1 MLLIPQESTHVMPKK
16 NPPMTDR
23 AIKASTKPEIS
34 VGGCN
39 NLKLRTDS
47 SGRRWVLT
55 VPTCRA
61 CGRRHNFGLG
71 SYPEVSAKEARE
83 RGNEI
88 HRDNRAGIC
97 RKEQKAVIRQQQ
109 REEAAKRMTYREACE
124 RFIPDL
130 QAKSKNAKN
139 RQQWYSTNEQY
150 CYPIVG
156 SKNIGEITVKD
167 VCAVFDK
174 DDFWHEKHET
184 ARRLRNR
191 MERIIGAAIVRLDL
205 NMRNPAE
212 WKNNLDQIY
221 TLSNKKGH
229 FPSTPYSE
237 APALY
242 NHLLAQGT
250 VTHKLLAVQLLQA
263 KRPTEIRISKW
274 SELDLAKAELRIDV
288 DRMLKTK
295 SKRQYWREPLSTQ
308 TLAIINSIERTT
320 DYIFGNPETGEPYT
334 GDWALTKLKETRFE
348 GSVHG
353 FRSTFRTY
361 MQEQTAVDSALLE
374 QILSHS
380 AGGVVDSYARGE
392 AVERRREVQQ
402 SWGDFL
408 GSVE

>member
-1 MLLIPQESTHVMPKK
+1 MPKK
-16 NPPMTDR
+16 NAPMTER
-23 AIKASTKPEIS
+23 AIRASTKPEIS

-39 NLKLRTDS
+39 NLKLRSDR
-47 SGRRWVLT
+47 SGRRWIVT
-55 VPTCRA
+55 IPTCRA
-61 CGRRHNFGLG
+61 CGKRHNFGLG
-71 SYPEVSAKEARE
+71 SYPEVPVKEARE

-97 RKEQKAVIRQQQ
+97 RKEQKAVLQQKQ
-109 REEAAKRMTYREACE
+109 REEASKLMTYREACE

-221 TLSNKKGH
+221 TLSNKTGR
-229 FPSTPYSE
+229 FSSTPYSE
-237 APALY
+237 APELY
-242 NHLLAQGT
+242 SYLLAQGS

-263 KRPTEIRISKW
+263 KRPTEIRESKW
-274 SELDLAKAELRIDV
+274 SELDPANAELQIAV
-288 DRMLKTK
+288 DRMQKPNLDGE
-295 SKRQYWREPLSTQ
+295 YWREPLSKQ
-308 TLAIINSIERTT
+308 TVAIINSIERTT
-320 DYIFGNPETGEPYT
+320 DYIFGNAETGLPYT
-334 GDWALTKLKETRFE
+334 GDWALTKLKETRFK
-348 GSVHG
+348 GTVHG

-361 MQEQTAVDSALLE
+361 MQEQTKVDSALLE

-380 AGGVVDSYARGE
+380 LGAVVDSYARGE
-392 AVERRREVQQ
+392 AVDRRREVQQ

-408 GSVE
+408 ELGN